1 MKQIQAR
8 LFFIHAGLRARPFR
22 ISVEEIQHH
31 ITKAMG
37 EKP

>member
-8 LFFIHAGLRARPFR
+8 LFFIHAARAFPFR
-22 ISVEEIQHH
+22 ISLEEIQHH